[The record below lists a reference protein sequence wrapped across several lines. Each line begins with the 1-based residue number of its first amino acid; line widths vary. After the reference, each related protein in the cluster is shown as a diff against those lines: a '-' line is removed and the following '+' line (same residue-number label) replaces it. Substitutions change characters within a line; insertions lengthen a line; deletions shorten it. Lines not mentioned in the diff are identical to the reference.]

1 MINITSNKWD
11 DILQEEYKKDY
22 FQQLLSF
29 IKTEYKTK
37 RIFPKFYNIFNA
49 LIITDYDDVKVLILG
64 QDPYHQV
71 NQAHGLSFSVYNEQ
85 KRPPSLRN
93 IFKELKNDLG
103 IERTNNNLSDWAK
116 QGVLLLNSILTV
128 EEGKPLS
135 HKNIGWERF
144 TDTIIKKV
152 NSRKETVIFVLW
164 GNYAKEK
171 KRLITNKN
179 HIIIEGVHPSPL
191 SASRG
196 FFESKPFSQINM
208 ILERRGNVPI
218 KW

>member
-85 KRPPSLRN
+85 KRSPSLRN
-93 IFKELKNDLG
+93 IFKELKN
-103 IERTNNNLSDWAK
+103 
-116 QGVLLLNSILTV
+116 
-128 EEGKPLS
+128 
-135 HKNIGWERF
+135 
-144 TDTIIKKV
+144 
-152 NSRKETVIFVLW
+152 
-164 GNYAKEK
+164 
-171 KRLITNKN
+171 
-179 HIIIEGVHPSPL
+179 
-191 SASRG
+191 
-196 FFESKPFSQINM
+196 
-208 ILERRGNVPI
+208 
-218 KW
+218 